1 VLHPPEG
8 VQCTLRPPFQ
18 IILFLQEIAQR
29 NEFTL
34 DELLDEFDSVNSFNV
49 GDALK
54 KLQEI
59 VRYQLTSKQ
68 LLKRIIFDLLM
79 VARFD
84 SSIIEDK
91 VELCKIINELSYG
104 MYRLYQNTH
113 ECDDEKNKKTKEYLQ
128 ITSEQ
133 ILLNEEVTEYLK
145 EVDWNNSDTFIYDSD
160 LDYENN
166 ISIFSV

>member
-1 VLHPPEG
+1 MK
-8 VQCTLRPPFQ
+8 
-18 IILFLQEIAQR
+18 IAILFGDNDFYHTFYGVLEAIKNARKR
-29 NEFTL
+29 N
-34 DELLDEFDSVNSFNV
+34 
-49 GDALK
+49 
-54 KLQEI
+54 
-59 VRYQLTSKQ
+59 
-68 LLKRIIFDLLM
+68 
-79 VARFD
+79 